1 MLGLVPGT
9 KRCASRRCCG
19 KGRPASGSAPSPAP
33 VRTGERLRRAG
44 SSRVH
49 DGYVCRIAA
58 SAWLSGAP
66 VIGA

>member
-1 MLGLVPGT
+1 MHRVGQQGAG
-9 KRCASRRCCG
+9 RHRGQRR
-19 KGRPASGSAPSPAP
+19 GRPPL
-33 VRTGERLRRAG
+33 RTGGRMRRAG